1 MKKILLIFCLIL
13 VAVSFLVYKIQQE
26 GSYFLIILDETSI
39 ELNLWFAVGIFLLAS
54 FVVWLIITIANGSVK
69 KIYSAHQKIISRSE
83 KQAQFKTTQG
93 LIAFIAGDC
102 PLAHKK
108 LVLSAKNSSS
118 PIVNY
123 LAAAQCA
130 YDMGEEKEALQ
141 LLDKAEEVA
150 GDNSMAIALTQTRM
164 QLSSKHYEK
173 ALVSLSRAEKINPT
187 HKIILGLKKSIYVGL
202 ADWSAL
208 KKLLPTL
215 HEKNIGTLEERYY
228 LEKTLCQETVK
239 DNIEKNAT
247 LTNEQ
252 RATLLEGCVN
262 NLPAHFRKDSAILTL
277 YINTLIELNAYD
289 SAAKV
294 LARNINREWNESW
307 VRQYGLLIYSDAQ
320 SALAQA
326 ESWLKQE
333 QSNAV
338 LLLTLGRLCL
348 QNQQWGRAKDFLLS
362 SITIK
367 PLAESYAELA
377 RLQRYLGD
385 EKDSQ
390 QSYQQGLINT
400 AAMLLDVPELA

>member
-13 VAVSFLVYKIQQE
+13 VVIGFLVYKIQQE
-26 GSYFLIILDETSI
+26 ASYFLMILDETSI
-39 ELNLWFAVGIFLLAS
+39 ELNLWFAVGVFLLVI
-54 FVVWLIITIANGSVK
+54 FVVWLTIMIAGGSVK
-69 KIYSAHQKIISRSE
+69 KMYSVHQKIIGRGE
-83 KQAQFKTTQG
+83 KKSQLKTTQG
-93 LIAFIAGDC
+93 LIAFIAGDWS
-102 PLAHKK
+102 LAHKK
-108 LVLSAKNSSS
+108 LVLSAESASS

-141 LLDKAEEVA
+141 LLDKAEKVA
-150 GDNSMAIALTQTRM
+150 GDNGMAIALTQARM
-164 QLSSKHYEK
+164 QLSSKQYEK
-173 ALVSLSRAEKINPT
+173 ALASLSRAEKINPT
-187 HKIILGLKKSIYVGL
+187 HKIILKLKKTIYVGL
-202 ADWSAL
+202 EDWSAL

-228 LEKTLCQETVK
+228 LEQTLCQETVK

-247 LTNEQ
+247 LSNAQ
-252 RATLLEGCVN
+252 RAALLEGCVN
-262 NLPAHFRKDSAILTL
+262 NLPAHFRKDSTILTL
-277 YINTLIELNAYD
+277 YINTLIELSAYD

-294 LARNINREWNESW
+294 LASNINREWNESW
-307 VRQYGLLIYSDAQ
+307 VRQYGLLNYKNAQ
-320 SALAQA
+320 SALVQA

-333 QSNAV
+333 ENNAI

-377 RLQRYLGD
+377 RLQSYLGD

-390 QSYQQGLINT
+390 RSYQQGLINT